1 MVEYNIR
8 TFVFIKLHPTKYAPY
23 FYLLNDYFFQ
33 LFPPLTLAIT
43 IETSP
48 HEGCSQASNA
58 FYLALTLINL
68 YEQHKGESST
78 LNDPFLGHIIMQ
90 MPGKSRVCF
99 VCIWVC
105 KFILHLFIVL
115 GCVKEIVF

>member
-1 MVEYNIR
+1 MI
-8 TFVFIKLHPTKYAPY
+8 I
-23 FYLLNDYFFQ
+23 FFSF
-33 LFPPLTLAIT
+33 FPPLTLAIIT

-48 HEGCSQASNA
+48 HEGCSQAFGQTLNA
-58 FYLALTLINL
+58 SYLALTLINL

-105 KFILHLFIVL
+105 KFILHLFIVF
-115 GCVKEIVF
+115 GCVKEKVFFNF